1 MPMRKGWRFL
11 PRPERW
17 GLRARLVMKTLD
29 QSATTT
35 VGAATAGSAQRER
48 WLLYGE
54 IALGVGALVLMPVA
68 IWAALVYA
76 PTDAV
81 QGDVQ
86 RIIYVHVPL
95 AILPYVAFFV
105 VFVASILYL
114 WRRDERWDTLAH
126 ASAEVGVVFTTLML
140 VVGMLWGQ
148 GFWGRPWDW
157 ADPRLTTTFILWLI
171 YVSYLLLRF
180 YTGRSESGARLAA
193 VLGIAGFV
201 DVPIVHFAVTWWRS
215 VHPDTDYLVNS
226 NGSSAL
232 PPAATFALLLSF
244 AVFTLLYVL
253 LVIQVYRL
261 LSARTAAL
269 RLRAR
274 VEDATSES

>member
-1 MPMRKGWRFL
+1 
-11 PRPERW
+11 
-17 GLRARLVMKTLD
+17 MKTLD
-29 QSATTT
+29 QPNTITTNASENT
-35 VGAATAGSAQRER
+35 QRAR

-54 IALGVGALVLMPVA
+54 IALGVGALILMPIA
-68 IWAALVYA
+68 IWAALAYA

-81 QGDVQ
+81 QGEVQ
-86 RIIYVHVPL
+86 RIIYLHVPL

-114 WRRDERWDTLAH
+114 WRRDERWDTLAY

-140 VVGMLWGQ
+140 MTGMLWGQ

-180 YTGRSESGARLAA
+180 YTGRSESGARMAA
-193 VLGIAGFV
+193 VLGIAGFI

-215 VHPDTDYLVNS
+215 VHPDTNYLVD

-232 PPAATFALLLSF
+232 PSAATFALLISF
-244 AVFTLLYVL
+244 AAFTLLYVL
-253 LVIQVYRL
+253 LTIQVYRSL
-261 LSARTAAL
+261 TIRREAL
-269 RLRAR
+269 RLRAQA
-274 VEDATSES
+274 EDVANES

>member
-1 MPMRKGWRFL
+1 
-11 PRPERW
+11 
-17 GLRARLVMKTLD
+17 MKTLD
-29 QSATTT
+29 QQPNTTT
-35 VGAATAGSAQRER
+35 ANATEQTQRAR

-54 IALGVGALVLMPVA
+54 ITLGVGALILMPIA
-68 IWAALVYA
+68 IWAALAYA

-114 WRRDERWDTLAH
+114 WRNDERWDMLAH

-171 YVSYLLLRF
+171 YISYLLLRF
-180 YTGRSESGARLAA
+180 YTGNSERGARMAA
-193 VLGIAGFV
+193 VLGVAGFI
-201 DVPIVHFAVTWWRS
+201 DVPIVHFSVTWWRS
-215 VHPDTDYLVNS
+215 VHPDTNYLVD

-232 PPAATFALLLSF
+232 PPAATFALLVSF
-244 AVFTLLYVL
+244 AAFTLLYIL
-253 LVIQVYRL
+253 LTVQVYRSL
-261 LSARTAAL
+261 TLRRAAL
-269 RLRAR
+269 RLRAEA
-274 VEDATSES
+274 EDVAGES